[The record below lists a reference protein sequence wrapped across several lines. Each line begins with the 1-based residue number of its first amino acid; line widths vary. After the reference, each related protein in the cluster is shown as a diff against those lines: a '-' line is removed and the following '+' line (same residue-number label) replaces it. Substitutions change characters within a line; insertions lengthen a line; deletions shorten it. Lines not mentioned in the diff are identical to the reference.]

1 MTGRALSPLQ
11 CPRTEQDKDQGRAV
25 DHPTSRTD
33 WRDLV
38 QVCRTLPGTTAMT
51 WRYLGINLSIA
62 LAYTGLAWSASHAFS
77 LFVPIWPSTALAVVA
92 VLRGGWRWVPGIVL
106 GSWAANDLLLGWS
119 TPGALWVTLGNT
131 LSPLLAWGAFHR
143 IEPDPDKVFER
154 IPNVIAFF
162 LLFGVLNGM
171 LSGFFGATGVCD
183 FEGLSA
189 DRFYPTWVS
198 WGVGDAA
205 SSLLLA
211 PALLLWL
218 QAPPWRHPPK
228 STVKLVITA
237 ALLFAS
243 TAWLYLL
250 PVAPPWQFIVMGALP
265 VILLPLAWAA
275 LRLHPRD
282 AYTLLALTFVIMVAG
297 TLLDTAPMAAL
308 DQGQAITILQLHI
321 SLLGA
326 LVLVITTLD
335 QERRH
340 ANESLRQLTQE
351 LERQVRDRTRK
362 LTENHARLERI
373 IEALPA
379 PMVMSRAS
387 DGYVEQVNMAAAKLF
402 DATPDRLIGTSTIDF
417 YCDPKDRTRLI
428 DHLRNDGVACQYEVC
443 MKTAEGRKRWVL
455 LTAALMPDD
464 GDYVL
469 AVLQDISERKREKD
483 ALEHMASIDDLT
495 GMLTRRALF
504 ERAQRKLAEAP
515 THSALLI
522 LDLDHFKQVNDRFG
536 HLSGDEVLRQVS
548 RRIHEGLRSDDLLG
562 RLGGEEFAVLM
573 HCHQAGD
580 ALELAERLR
589 QAVEQLRVPL
599 DGGEIY
605 RPTVSIGVALPDGH
619 PTTLTQLLSRADQ
632 ALYRAKA
639 EGRNRVACQEAASCD
654 TVRAKD

>member
-1 MTGRALSPLQ
+1 M
-11 CPRTEQDKDQGRAV
+11 
-25 DHPTSRTD
+25 
-33 WRDLV
+33 
-38 QVCRTLPGTTAMT
+38 
-51 WRYLGINLSIA
+51 
-62 LAYTGLAWSASHAFS
+62 
-77 LFVPIWPSTALAVVA
+77 
-92 VLRGGWRWVPGIVL
+92 
-106 GSWAANDLLLGWS
+106 
-119 TPGALWVTLGNT
+119 
-131 LSPLLAWGAFHR
+131 
-143 IEPDPDKVFER
+143 
-154 IPNVIAFF
+154 
-162 LLFGVLNGM
+162 
-171 LSGFFGATGVCD
+171 
-183 FEGLSA
+183 
-189 DRFYPTWVS
+189 
-198 WGVGDAA
+198 
-205 SSLLLA
+205 LLA

-228 STVKLVITA
+228 SPVELVITA

-243 TAWLYLL
+243 AAWLYLL
-250 PVAPPWQFIVMGALP
+250 PAGHLQQSITNEALP
-265 VILLPLAWAA
+265 ITLLPLAWAA

-297 TLLDTAPMAAL
+297 TLSGTGPLASIDKE
-308 DQGQAITILQLHI
+308 QAITILQLRI
-321 SLLGA
+321 GLLGA
-326 LVLVITTLD
+326 LVLVISTLD

-340 ANESLRQLTQE
+340 ANELLRELTRE

-362 LTENHARLERI
+362 LTESHARLERI

-387 DGYVEQVNMAAAKLF
+387 DGYVEQVNEAAAELF
-402 DATPDRLIGTSTIDF
+402 DTTPDRLIGTSTVDF
-417 YCDPKDRTRLI
+417 YCNPKDRTEL
-428 DHLRNDGVACQYEVC
+428 HNDGVARQYEVSI
-443 MKTAEGRKRWVL
+443 KTAEGRERWVL

-469 AVLQDISERKREKD
+469 TVLQDISERKREED
-483 ALEHMASIDDLT
+483 ALEHMVSTDELT

-573 HCHQAGD
+573 HCHRAGD

-589 QAVEQLRVPL
+589 HAVEQLRVSL
-599 DGGEIY
+599 DGGETY
-605 RPTVSIGVALPDGH
+605 QPTVSIGVALPDDR
-619 PTTLTQLLSRADQ
+619 PLTLTQLLSRADR

-639 EGRNRVACQEAASCD
+639 EGRNRVACWEA
-654 TVRAKD
+654 TT